1 MYYLLQCKPPSGI
14 SWVPDEVKS
23 LSHNYR
29 SHAGITSLATSV
41 LHILIKLFP
50 ESVDKLEKDKGLFLG
65 PKPVILE
72 SCRTS
77 DLNRMLCNNK
87 RETSRIEFGAHQ
99 AILVVDDNAR
109 NRIPEELK
117 GALVLTLYEAKGLEF
132 DDVLLYN
139 LFKDSQVY
147 INTFSLIIFLSPFV
161 YIQFSFVF

>member
-1 MYYLLQCKPPSGI
+1 
-14 SWVPDEVKS
+14 
-23 LSHNYR
+23 
-29 SHAGITSLATSV
+29 
-41 LHILIKLFP
+41 
-50 ESVDKLEKDKGLFLG
+50 
-65 PKPVILE
+65 
-72 SCRTS
+72 
-77 DLNRMLCNNK
+77 MLCNNK

-117 GALVLTLYEAKGLEF
+117 GALVLTLYEAKRLEF

>member
-1 MYYLLQCKPPSGI
+1 
-14 SWVPDEVKS
+14 
-23 LSHNYR
+23 
-29 SHAGITSLATSV
+29 
-41 LHILIKLFP
+41 LIKLFP
-50 ESVDKLEKDKGLFLG
+50 ESVDKLEKDKGLFPG

-132 DDVLLYN
+132 DDVLL
-139 LFKDSQVY
+139 
-147 INTFSLIIFLSPFV
+147 
-161 YIQFSFVF
+161 